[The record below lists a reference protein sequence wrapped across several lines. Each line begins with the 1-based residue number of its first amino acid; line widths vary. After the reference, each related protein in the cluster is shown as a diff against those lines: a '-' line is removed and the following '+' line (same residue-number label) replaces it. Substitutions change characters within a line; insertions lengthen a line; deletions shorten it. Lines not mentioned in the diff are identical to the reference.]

1 MLRTSFLFRETL
13 SLDGDILSNSFSE
26 RHPTMNVALHP
37 VPEVEKFD
45 TGLRYTDILF
55 GFVIRELFLRL
66 QNWAHIDGATRWHLV
81 VGATLVLGSWIGF
94 RRSLYRSGYQLKFFN
109 LPLFRFLV
117 DQLMLILYF
126 RIAVLVAVDAP
137 VGSLDPVNLA
147 RSTVTLVLYVF
158 ILYLA
163 WDVLGIWMVKAT
175 IEVDDQVKPRY
186 PVVNEKE
193 GSMTDKRQTI
203 NWKGILIT
211 AVCLLALGV
220 LWKFNDRLAPF
231 QVFGAT
237 ILLLLVYRWL
247 KEIRTSC
254 RLLQQA

>member
-1 MLRTSFLFRETL
+1 
-13 SLDGDILSNSFSE
+13 
-26 RHPTMNVALHP
+26 MNLAVHP

-55 GFVIRELFLRL
+55 GFVIRELFIRL

-94 RRSLYRSGYQLKFFN
+94 RRSLYRSSYQLKFFN

-126 RIAVLVAVDAP
+126 RIAVLVPADAP
-137 VGSLDPVNLA
+137 VGSLDPGNLA

-163 WDVLGIWMVKAT
+163 WDLLGIWMIKAN
-175 IEVDDQVKPRY
+175 IEVHGQVKPRY

-193 GSMTDKRQTI
+193 GTTTDKRETI
-203 NWKGILIT
+203 NRNGILIT
-211 AVCLLALGV
+211 AGCLLAFIA
-220 LWKFNDRLAPF
+220 LWKFSDRLAPF
-231 QVFGAT
+231 LVFGAT
-237 ILLLLVYRWL
+237 ILLLLVYRWF